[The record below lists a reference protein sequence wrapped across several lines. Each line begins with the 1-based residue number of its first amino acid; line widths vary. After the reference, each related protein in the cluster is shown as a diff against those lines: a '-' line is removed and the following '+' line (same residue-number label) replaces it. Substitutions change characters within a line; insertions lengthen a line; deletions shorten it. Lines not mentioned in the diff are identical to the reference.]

1 MIRDYETET
10 GSVYRIDHEN
20 RVWTKIEK
28 HEAEPESDS
37 YVAPLNQLWQGP
49 YENRFSQDGWNEVE
63 FPSVGMSM
71 YIFGKMGRRLYYY
84 HKDGG
89 IELDFVIRYCGEC
102 VPVECKAT
110 TGNSKSLRTV
120 LKHHEKYHVNY
131 CIKLGDYNIGR
142 KENIFTIPMYMAF
155 MLTSV

>member
-28 HEAEPESDS
+28 HADEPENDS

-71 YIFGKMGRRLYYY
+71 YIFGKMGYSWCTTDVVNVSDVDSWR
-84 HKDGG
+84 D
-89 IELDFVIRYCGEC
+89 
-102 VPVECKAT
+102 PVERIA
-110 TGNSKSLRTV
+110 
-120 LKHHEKYHVNY
+120 
-131 CIKLGDYNIGR
+131 
-142 KENIFTIPMYMAF
+142 
-155 MLTSV
+155 